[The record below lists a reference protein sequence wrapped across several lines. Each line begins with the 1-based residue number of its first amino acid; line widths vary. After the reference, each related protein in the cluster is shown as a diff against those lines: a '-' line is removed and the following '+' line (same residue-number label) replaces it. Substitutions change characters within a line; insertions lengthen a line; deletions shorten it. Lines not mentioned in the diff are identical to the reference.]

1 MVPPGGKE
9 TECTPKRCN
18 RVGPER
24 RLVSGEGGVARG
36 GVGSFQIVLEGC
48 ETNPVRVEDDIDS
61 PDGGEKN
68 NQQGCGLGNYP
79 PKTER
84 CSSNDDRRKRDH
96 QNQLQHQSGMASALP
111 KSVEHYGNQAPQQRP
126 DQEYPKGKKLS
137 KDHSQRNKGSQPQ
150 RQPDDGQGNGQ
161 KKRPDPRF
169 LKLQNH
175 DRP

>member
-18 RVGPER
+18 RVGPKR
-24 RLVSGEGGVARG
+24 PLVSGEGGVAKG
-36 GVGSFQIVLEGC
+36 AVGSFQIVLQGC

-84 CSSNDDRRKRDH
+84 CSSNDDRRKKTH
-96 QNQLQHQSGMASALP
+96 QNQLQHQRGSASPLP
-111 KSVEHYGNQAPQQRP
+111 TTV
-126 DQEYPKGKKLS
+126 
-137 KDHSQRNKGSQPQ
+137 DHSPTQTPHTGPPLTTPN
-150 RQPDDGQGNGQ
+150 
-161 KKRPDPRF
+161 
-169 LKLQNH
+169 
-175 DRP
+175 